1 MDGQRTPMMVT
12 LPESLLLVA
21 IDDETGRIASKSGAL
36 GYGLAGAVLTE
47 LLLDGRAVVDDG
59 RVKVTDG
66 PPMQDS
72 VLDGALAR
80 IRESKPHDA
89 KYWVRKL
96 SGDHLQDGVLE
107 RLIREGVLR
116 REEHRIL
123 WVIPADRFPAEDVL
137 PERAIRQKVR
147 AVVLQGATP
156 QPRTAA
162 LIGLLKACDLTGM
175 VFDRAE
181 RRQYKARIDEIS
193 NGELMGKAVSK
204 AVKEAQGAMA
214 AVIAAN
220 AAVLSS

>member
-1 MDGQRTPMMVT
+1 M
-12 LPESLLLVA
+12 
-21 IDDETGRIASKSGAL
+21 
-36 GYGLAGAVLTE
+36 
-47 LLLDGRAVVDDG
+47 
-59 RVKVTDG
+59 
-66 PPMQDS
+66 
-72 VLDGALAR
+72 
-80 IRESKPHDA
+80 
-89 KYWVRKL
+89 
-96 SGDHLQDGVLE
+96 
-107 RLIREGVLR
+107 LR

-137 PERAIRQKVR
+137 PEHAIRQKVR
-147 AVVLQGATP
+147 AAVLQGATP

-175 VFDRAE
+175 VFDRDE